1 MQLYSSWNIIAI
13 LREFECRLIP
23 KQRKGE
29 ENMEVKVDKV
39 FVNTPTE
46 NSSKVG
52 TASITIEGGFGVRDI
67 SIMDGEKGLWV
78 SFPSRPKKDKNGEV
92 KTDENGKAE
101 YMDIAFP
108 TKAETR
114 EQIVNAILEAYKK
127 EKEQAEN
134 K

>member
-1 MQLYSSWNIIAI
+1 
-13 LREFECRLIP
+13 
-23 KQRKGE
+23 
-29 ENMEVKVDKV
+29 MEVKVDKV